1 MSFLLFKANMSDT
14 QGVLLGMAK
23 TQSDIDNATKI
34 QNDSYVSISVS
45 DDEYAKMKQDI
56 MWPISYDSSN
66 NISWNNR
73 DDTIDPLSQENYET
87 QKKELL
93 EEYDIVKTQNPNYSK
108 MTELNAA
115 ISTLEGIDP
124 ATIGGTSNYNIQYFM
139 YQADNNY
146 LHPCEVI

>member
-1 MSFLLFKANMSDT
+1 
-14 QGVLLGMAK
+14 
-23 TQSDIDNATKI
+23 
-34 QNDSYVSISVS
+34 
-45 DDEYAKMKQDI
+45 MKQDI
-56 MWPISYDSSN
+56 TWPVSYNSSN
-66 NISWNNR
+66 NITWNNR
-73 DDTIDPLSQENYET
+73 DDTIDPLSQEDYQIQKT
-87 QKKELL
+87 QLL
-93 EEYDIVKTQNPNYSK
+93 EEYNVVKSQNPNYSK

>member
-1 MSFLLFKANMSDT
+1 MSFLLFKSNMSDT

-73 DDTIDPLSQENYET
+73 DDTIDPLSQENYQT

-93 EEYDIVKTQNPNYSK
+93 EEYDIVKSQNPNYSK

>member
-1 MSFLLFKANMSDT
+1 MSDT

>member
-1 MSFLLFKANMSDT
+1 MSFLLFKSNMSDT

-73 DDTIDPLSQENYET
+73 DDTIDPLSQENYQT

-93 EEYDIVKTQNPNYSK
+93 EEYNIVKTQNPNYSK

>member
-34 QNDSYVSISVS
+34 QNDSYISISVS

>member
-73 DDTIDPLSQENYET
+73 DDTIDPLSQENYQT

>member
-1 MSFLLFKANMSDT
+1 MSFLLFKSNMSDT

-34 QNDSYVSISVS
+34 QNDSYISISVS

-73 DDTIDPLSQENYET
+73 DDTIDPLSQENYQT

>member
-1 MSFLLFKANMSDT
+1 
-14 QGVLLGMAK
+14 
-23 TQSDIDNATKI
+23 
-34 QNDSYVSISVS
+34 
-45 DDEYAKMKQDI
+45 MKQYI
-56 MWPISYDSSN
+56 TLPVSYNSSN
-66 NISWNNR
+66 NITWNNR
-73 DDTIDPLSQENYET
+73 DDTIDPLSQEDYQIQKT
-87 QKKELL
+87 QLL
-93 EEYDIVKTQNPNYSK
+93 EEYNVVKSQNPNYSK

>member
-1 MSFLLFKANMSDT
+1 MSFLLFKSNMSDT

>member
-34 QNDSYVSISVS
+34 QNDSYISISVS

-73 DDTIDPLSQENYET
+73 DDTIDPLSQENYQT

>member
-1 MSFLLFKANMSDT
+1 MSFLLFKANMPDT
-14 QGVLLGMAK
+14 QGTLLGMAK

-34 QNDSYVSISVS
+34 QSDSYVSISVS

-56 MWPISYDSSN
+56 MWPISHDSSN

-93 EEYDIVKTQNPNYSK
+93 EEYNIVKSQNPNYSK

-146 LHPCEVI
+146 IHPCEVI

>member
-1 MSFLLFKANMSDT
+1 MSFLLFKANMPDT
-14 QGVLLGMAK
+14 QGTLLGMAK

-34 QNDSYVSISVS
+34 QSDSYVSISVS

-56 MWPISYDSSN
+56 MWPISHDSSN

-93 EEYDIVKTQNPNYSK
+93 EE
-108 MTELNAA
+108 
-115 ISTLEGIDP
+115 
-124 ATIGGTSNYNIQYFM
+124 
-139 YQADNNY
+139 
-146 LHPCEVI
+146 

>member
-1 MSFLLFKANMSDT
+1 MSFLLFKSNMSDT

-73 DDTIDPLSQENYET
+73 DDTIDPLSQENYQT

>member
-1 MSFLLFKANMSDT
+1 MSFLLFKSNMSDT

-34 QNDSYVSISVS
+34 QNDSYISISVS

-73 DDTIDPLSQENYET
+73 DDTIDPLSQENYQT

-124 ATIGGTSNYNIQYFM
+124 ATIGGTRNYNIQYFM

>member
-1 MSFLLFKANMSDT
+1 MSFLLFKSNMSDT

-93 EEYDIVKTQNPNYSK
+93 EEYDIVKSQNPNYSK

>member
-1 MSFLLFKANMSDT
+1 MSFLLFKSNMSDT

-73 DDTIDPLSQENYET
+73 DDTIDPLSQENY
-87 QKKELL
+87 QQFL
-93 EEYDIVKTQNPNYSK
+93 Q
-108 MTELNAA
+108 
-115 ISTLEGIDP
+115 
-124 ATIGGTSNYNIQYFM
+124 
-139 YQADNNY
+139 
-146 LHPCEVI
+146 

>member
-93 EEYDIVKTQNPNYSK
+93 EEYDIVKSQNPNYSK

>member
-1 MSFLLFKANMSDT
+1 MSFLLFKASMPDT
-14 QGVLLGMAK
+14 KGILLGMAK
-23 TQSDIDNATKI
+23 TQSDIDNSAKI
-34 QNDSYVSISVS
+34 QKDNYVSISVS
-45 DDEYAKMKQDI
+45 DDEYAKMKQDLT
-56 MWPISYDSSN
+56 WPVSYNSSN
-66 NISWNNR
+66 NITWNNR
-73 DDTIDPLSQENYET
+73 DDTIDPLSQEDYQIQKT
-87 QKKELL
+87 QLL
-93 EEYDIVKTQNPNYSK
+93 EEYNVVKSQNPNYSK